1 MILIADMNHANPV
14 NFAKMAAAGIG
25 GVIHKVDQGLGF
37 ADPLYAA
44 RRVLAEAAGLEWG
57 GYDFA
62 TDDDVATNVARFF
75 MLARPDART
84 SLWLDYENNPRHD
97 MSMAMALEFLDRGD
111 QILGRRIGIYG
122 GDRIKRFVPGLR
134 DAQRDFLGAHP
145 LWGCEYGPAWKNV
158 DVNGHPLPWAKP
170 DLWQFTGDGIGP
182 GPHTVDGLEHG
193 ADLSRFDGDRAAL
206 AAWWPL
212 PALPAAPVMS

>member
-14 NFAKMAAAGIG
+14 DFAKIAAAGIG

-37 ADPLYAA
+37 ADM
-44 RRVLAEAAGLEWG
+44 
-57 GYDFA
+57 
-62 TDDDVATNVARFF
+62 T
-75 MLARPDART
+75 
-84 SLWLDYENNPRHD
+84 
-97 MSMAMALEFLDRGD
+97 MAMALEFLDRGD

-145 LWGCEYGPAWKNV
+145 LWGCEYGPVWKNV
-158 DVNGHPLPWAKP
+158 DVNGHPLPWGKP
-170 DLWQFTGDGIGP
+170 DLWQFTGDGVGP
-182 GPHTVDGLEHG
+182 GQHAVDGLERG
-193 ADLSRFDGDRAAL
+193 ADLSRFEGDRAAL

-212 PALPAAPVMS
+212 PALPTL